1 MRDKHPIVKRLAKIR
16 TDIAGFIFSV
26 IAVGIV
32 IFFIAHILTSP
43 SLPTPVGQNCGTITY
58 SYQTV
63 SGAPADCLWNAYLK
77 CQTATFTY
85 TVRGIDT
92 GVTHVIIVQR
102 GDHGC
107 TVTDS
112 VDSWSDNGPG
122 RHDVS
127 SYTCAGMLAPTAM
140 DFDLTDCGAEGNVQF
155 VFIGPTPI
163 PVITPTVS

>member
-1 MRDKHPIVKRLAKIR
+1 MRDKHSIATRFARIR
-16 TDIAGFIFSV
+16 TDILGFVLSI

-32 IFFIAHILTSP
+32 IIFLVHILSYAHP
-43 SLPTPVGQNCGTITY
+43 SLARRQNCGTITY

-140 DFDLTDCGAEGNVQF
+140 DFDLTDCGAEGNVQL